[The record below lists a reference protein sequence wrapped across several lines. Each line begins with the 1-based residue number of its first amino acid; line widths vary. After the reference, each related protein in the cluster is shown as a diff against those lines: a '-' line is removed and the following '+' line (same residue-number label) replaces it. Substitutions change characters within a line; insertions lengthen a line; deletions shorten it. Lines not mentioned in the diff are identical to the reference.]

1 MTTTQHIQLES
12 RDERRLQG
20 IAARLTEPALAV
32 LLFALL
38 TGAWLTFFVFVP
50 FDFRVR

>member
-12 RDERRLQG
+12 GAERSVRHLV
-20 IAARLTEPALAV
+20 ARLAKPALAV
-32 LLFALL
+32 LLFALV
-38 TGAWLTFFVFVP
+38 TGAWLAFFTFVP